1 MKTELLPHWL
11 SFLQYVHSFENL
23 TTIARLPVL
32 NSKRKEKQKLAEV
45 SGKLTISM
53 RARFE
58 KELFSLKTGDGFA
71 YLDEDIEN
79 RVANDERVQ
88 PQKRLMTPFLLDKRI
103 PPVPTEEERILFTYR
118 RNNIISEAF
127 FCGSIRL

>member
-103 PPVPTEEERILFTYR
+103 PLCLQRKNEFYSPIGET
-118 RNNIISEAF
+118 ISFQKLF